1 MAKINNNGRTIKDY
15 ATNKNSAKTAGNG
28 IQNAVSLL
36 TQNMPEETKKNAS
49 TIATIISM
57 L

>member
-1 MAKINNNGRTIKDY
+1 MAKINKNGKTIKDY
-15 ATNKNSAKTAGNG
+15 ASKKNSAKTAGSG
-28 IQNAVSLL
+28 IQNALSLL
-36 TQNMPEETKKNAS
+36 TQNMPEESKKNAS

>member
-1 MAKINNNGRTIKDY
+1 MAKINNNGKTIKDY
-15 ATNKNSAKTAGNG
+15 ATKKNSAKAAGNG
-28 IQNAVSLL
+28 IQNAVTLL

-49 TIATIISM
+49 AIATIISM